1 MAERAGHGARAAE
14 AGVIDLKDLVRA
26 LDQRRVADWT
36 VIQRDEEL
44 AVLDETAPRLRRAE
58 RRTRWQL
65 TVHVDSADGRG
76 SARVALDGSAE
87 DAGDVVA
94 RAAAL
99 ARASLGSA
107 WQSAP
112 PSAPARVRL
121 TDDALASAEP
131 LAAADGI
138 VRGLKRPG
146 RLAVTATV
154 AVAREQVHAASR
166 DGLRATWLAALARA
180 DVLVASAAHSLAI
193 TREVR
198 QLADLDLDAALA
210 AAPAELDAI
219 AQASAPTPG
228 PCTLVLATDALLHGG
243 LGVWEAFAHQA
254 DAAVE
259 RAGLTRYRERMP
271 IAPGADHVHEPLTI
285 ASDGALDY
293 ATRSAPLGD
302 DGDAVRRFTLV
313 ERGIAVG
320 LGLSPREAALRNRD
334 PNGGVRNLVVAA
346 GSWSGAAGDAGPDR
360 VVEIRR
366 LRALAIDPFTGDASL
381 EIALGFAGGKPFTG
395 GTVRL
400 DLIDALA
407 RAHRSRT
414 RIRRGAYDGPAA
426 VWIEHAELIP

>member
-1 MAERAGHGARAAE
+1 
-14 AGVIDLKDLVRA
+14 VIELRGLVRA

-65 TVHVDSADGRG
+65 TVHVDTADGRG
-76 SARVALDGSAE
+76 SAHVALDGSAD

-107 WQSAP
+107 WRSAP
-112 PSAPARVRL
+112 PAAPARVQL

-138 VRGLKRPG
+138 ARSLKRPG
-146 RLAVTATV
+146 GLAVTATI
-154 AVAREQVHAASR
+154 AVSREQVHAASR

-180 DVLVASAAHSLAI
+180 DVLVAGAGHSFAI
-193 TREVR
+193 QREAR

-210 AAPAELDAI
+210 AAPGELDAL
-219 AQASAPTPG
+219 AHAGAPAAG

-243 LGVWEAFAHQA
+243 LGVWQAFASQA
-254 DAAVE
+254 EAAVE
-259 RAGLTRYRERMP
+259 REGLTRYRERMP
-271 IAPGADHVHEPLTI
+271 IVPGADHVHEPLSI

-293 ATRSAPLGD
+293 GTRSAPIGD
-302 DGDAVRRFTLV
+302 EGDAVRRFPLV
-313 ERGIAVG
+313 ERGVAAG
-320 LGLSPREAALRNRD
+320 LGLSPREAALRDRD
-334 PNGGVRNLVVAA
+334 PNGGVRNLVVAS
-346 GSWSGAAGDAGPDR
+346 GSWPGAVADAGPNR
-360 VVEIRR
+360 VVEVRR
-366 LRALAIDPFTGDASL
+366 LRALAIDPFTGDASFD
-381 EIALGFAGGKPFTG
+381 IALGFAGGKPFAG

-414 RIRRGAYDGPAA
+414 RIRRGAYEGPAS
-426 VWIEHAELIP
+426 VWIEQAELIA